1 MTDYL
6 KGTEKQEN
14 ALLEQA
20 KRLERALAA
29 LAVRGNGEGPE
40 RAAEQMEHREES
52 WNGGEEAD
60 RGPAEDFLLS
70 QVQRQDKN
78 QQLPLLGQLRQMDG
92 TWGRMEEAGNMGWKE
107 PAAQMIER
115 TPGRNPSTL
124 PAAGRLSAADAL
136 LSGTQRESHPAFR
149 QPSPLPSGGALTW
162 AEQADRA
169 FRRDS
174 RRYDSGFYLY

>member
-6 KGTEKQEN
+6 EGTEKQEN

-29 LAVRGNGEGPE
+29 LAVRGNGEGSE
-40 RAAEQMEHREES
+40 HAAEQLEHREEGWS
-52 WNGGEEAD
+52 GGEEAD
-60 RGPAEDFLLS
+60 RGLAEDFLLS
-70 QVQRQDKN
+70 QVQQQDKQ

-92 TWGRMEEAGNMGWKE
+92 TWGRMEEPGGMGWKE
-107 PAAQMIER
+107 PASRTAER
-115 TPGRNPSTL
+115 TPGWNPSDL
-124 PAAGRLSAADAL
+124 PAAGRLSAAAAL
-136 LSGTQRESHPAFR
+136 LPETQRESYPVSR
-149 QPSPLPSGGALTW
+149 QRPPLPSGGGLTW